1 MSGRHRVAR
10 ERATAVQAVAVLVV
24 VSAAAGAA
32 VMASGG
38 RLTTGAGPVPVRSNG
53 DAA

>member
-10 ERATAVQAVAVLVV
+10 ERTTAVLAVVGPDA

-32 VMASGG
+32 VVASGG
-38 RLTTGAGPVPVRSNG
+38 HLATGAGPVPVRERAVVG
-53 DAA
+53 

>member
-10 ERATAVQAVAVLVV
+10 ERPAAVLAVAVRGV

-32 VMASGG
+32 VMVSGG
-38 RLTTGAGPVPVRSNG
+38 RLTTGAGPVPVRSIG
-53 DAA
+53 DAP